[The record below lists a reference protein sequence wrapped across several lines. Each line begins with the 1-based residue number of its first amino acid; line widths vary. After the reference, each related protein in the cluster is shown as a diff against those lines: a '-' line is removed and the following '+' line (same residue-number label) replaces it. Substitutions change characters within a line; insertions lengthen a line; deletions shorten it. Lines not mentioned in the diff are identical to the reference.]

1 MVATENDD
9 FQILKLL
16 LLCDVESMQWTIAAV
31 ASSLDY
37 TENNLFVFNYVF
49 TYILMPHNMII
60 LNFPLPYFHVSINA
74 LFFT

>member
-16 LLCDVESMQWTIAAV
+16 LLYDVESMQWTIAAV

-37 TENNLFVFNYVF
+37 TEKNLFVFNYVF
-49 TYILMPHNMII
+49 TYILMPHNMMI
-60 LNFPLPYFHVSINA
+60 LNFPLPSFHVSNNA